1 MCCSAPMSLV
11 EVIYRPGGWS
21 FLLTRTNVHSSISL
35 MPALA
40 IKSNRNIPEVVM
52 RAAIHLFTKQGYFN
66 TSVPD
71 IVRESGVSTGSIYH
85 HFGDKEGIAKAL
97 FEMLVARME
106 KAFSD
111 IERQHDSAQARC
123 RAVIELLFRVAEE
136 EPEVMTYMLFVKH
149 KEFMPDMAPICSS
162 KPFRRMRQMII
173 DGMTNGEVRQM
184 DDMVAAASVFG
195 GALRL
200 ISLRLDGVLERS
212 LDEYVDEI
220 WHCAWQSV
228 RK

>member
-1 MCCSAPMSLV
+1 MF
-11 EVIYRPGGWS
+11 
-21 FLLTRTNVHSSISL
+21 FLLTRTNVHSIVFVMS
-35 MPALA
+35 ATA
-40 IKSNRNIPEVVM
+40 IKSNRNIPEVVLGT
-52 RAAIHLFTKQGYFN
+52 AIHLFTKQGYFN

-106 KAFSD
+106 KAFND
-111 IERQHDSAQARC
+111 IESQHDTAQTRC
-123 RAVIELLFRVAEE
+123 RAVVELLFRVAEE

-149 KEFMPDMAPICSS
+149 KEFMSGMPPICSS
-162 KPFRRMRQMII
+162 KPFRQMRQMIVA
-173 DGMTNGEVRQM
+173 GMVNGEVRQM

-200 ISLRLDGVLERS
+200 ISLRLDGVLEQS
-212 LDEYVDEI
+212 LEEYLDEI
-220 WHCAWQSV
+220 WSCAWQSV